1 MNLVSWW
8 HYPLAHTQKMSE
20 QDVEF
25 IEAVEEEVLQIGD
38 TVTIPSGEVALVES
52 IDEEAPGTEA
62 HVVTVRI
69 LEGENKDQVI
79 EIAEEDAELAA

>member
-1 MNLVSWW
+1 
-8 HYPLAHTQKMSE
+8 MSE